1 MRELDERAMELA
13 KAEEDCRRAINTATK
28 DYNKALVS
36 VNNYYLLVLITISF
50 VSHFLI
56 SCSQQTTPYL
66 SVNNVT
72 LLNFYITANCTGIEV
87 MPEQCSEEAI

>member
-36 VNNYYLLVLITISF
+36 VNNYYLLVL
-50 VSHFLI
+50 
-56 SCSQQTTPYL
+56 P
-66 SVNNVT
+66 
-72 LLNFYITANCTGIEV
+72 LLL
-87 MPEQCSEEAI
+87 